1 MDGPTDTQLKSMAR
15 SLQEHINQ
23 ANELNLGFTA
33 QLLSMALMEITTKIY
48 GITQQEL
55 AALCD
60 RIEQRSSLDRKRAGA
75 SVIGPRSF
83 DRRAHARRSR
93 M

>member
-1 MDGPTDTQLKSMAR
+1 MESPTDTQLKSMAR
-15 SLQEHINQ
+15 SLQEQIRL
-23 ANELNLGFTA
+23 ANELDLNFTA
-33 QLLSMALMEITTKIY
+33 QILAMAVMEITTKIY

-55 AALCD
+55 DALCD
-60 RIEQRSSLDRKRAGA
+60 RIEQRSSLDRRPAGA
-75 SVIGPRSF
+75 SIIGLRSF

>member
-1 MDGPTDTQLKSMAR
+1 MESPTDTQLKSMAR
-15 SLQEHINQ
+15 SLQEQIRL
-23 ANELNLGFTA
+23 ANELDLNFTA
-33 QLLSMALMEITTKIY
+33 QLLAMAVMEITTKIY
-48 GITQQEL
+48 DITQQEL
-55 AALCD
+55 DALCD
-60 RIEQRSSLDRKRAGA
+60 RIEETSSLDRKQAGA